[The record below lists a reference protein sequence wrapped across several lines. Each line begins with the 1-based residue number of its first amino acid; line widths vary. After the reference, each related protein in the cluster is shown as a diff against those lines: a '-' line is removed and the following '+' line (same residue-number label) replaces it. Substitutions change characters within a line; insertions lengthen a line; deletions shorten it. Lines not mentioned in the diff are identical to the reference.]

1 MYVKKQNT
9 MKEVMKK
16 YQEIFN
22 DLQEKILNGSYLA
35 GVLLPTEKELQDQYQ
50 VSRDTVRK
58 ALRLLTEKGLI
69 QKVQGRGSQV
79 LKQELLNFPVSGLTS
94 YKELVDSLGLN
105 SQTRVISLDLMT
117 VDEQTALQTG
127 FPEGSQVWKV
137 LRTRSIDGVVSVL
150 DLDYLAKD
158 CVPNLTQEIAQTS
171 IYAYLEE
178 DLGLDISYAQKEIT
192 IQASTERERLL
203 MDNQDDYLVLIR
215 SRVYLGD
222 TRQFQYTESRHKI
235 DKFQF
240 VDFARRKHSL

>member
-1 MYVKKQNT
+1 

-35 GVLLPTEKELQDQYQ
+35 GVLLPTEKELQDQYK

-127 FPEGSQVWKV
+127 FPEGSQVWKL
-137 LRTRSIDGVVSVL
+137 LRTRSIDGIVSVL

-171 IYAYLEE
+171 IYAHLEE
-178 DLGLDISYAQKEIT
+178 ELGLDISYAQKEIT

-215 SRVYLGD
+215 SRVYLEKKK
-222 TRQFQYTESRHKI
+222 QFQYTESRHKN
-235 DKFQF
+235 DKFQY
-240 VDFARRKHSL
+240 VDFPRRKHSL

>member
-1 MYVKKQNT
+1 MEGK
-9 MKEVMKK
+9 MKK

-22 DLQEKILNGSYLA
+22 DLQEKITNGHYAA
-35 GVLLPTEKELQDQYQ
+35 GVLLPTENDLQEYYG

-94 YKELVDSLGLN
+94 YKELVESLGLN
-105 SQTRVISLDLMT
+105 SETRVISLDLMT
-117 VDEQTALQTG
+117 VDEAIALRTG
-127 FPEGSQVWKV
+127 FPEGSQVWV
-137 LRTRSIDGVVSVL
+137 LLRTRSIDGVVSVL
-150 DLDYLAKD
+150 DLDYLAQE
-158 CVPNLTQEIAQTS
+158 CVPQMTQEIAERS
-171 IYAYLEE
+171 IYAYLEG

-203 MDNQDDYLVLIR
+203 MGHQDPYLVLIR

-222 TRQFQYTESRHKI
+222 TRQFQYTESRHKV

>member
-1 MYVKKQNT
+1 

-35 GVLLPTEKELQDQYQ
+35 GVLLPTEKELQDQYK

>member
-1 MYVKKQNT
+1 

-127 FPEGSQVWKV
+127 FPEGSQVWKL
-137 LRTRSIDGVVSVL
+137 LRTRSIDGIVSVL

>member
-1 MYVKKQNT
+1 

>member
-1 MYVKKQNT
+1 

-35 GVLLPTEKELQDQYQ
+35 GVLLPTEKELQDQYK

-127 FPEGSQVWKV
+127 FPEGSQVWKL
-137 LRTRSIDGVVSVL
+137 LRTRSIDGIVSVL

-171 IYAYLEE
+171 IYAHLEE
-178 DLGLDISYAQKEIT
+178 ELGLDISYAQKEIT

-240 VDFARRKHSL
+240 ALVKKGLLRYNKV

>member
-1 MYVKKQNT
+1 

-22 DLQEKILNGSYLA
+22 GLQEKILNGSYLA

>member
-1 MYVKKQNT
+1 

-178 DLGLDISYAQKEIT
+178 NLGLDISYAQKEIT

>member
-1 MYVKKQNT
+1 

-35 GVLLPTEKELQDQYQ
+35 GVLLPTEKELQDQYK

-94 YKELVDSLGLN
+94 YKELVDSLGPN

-127 FPEGSQVWKV
+127 FPEGSQVWKL
-137 LRTRSIDGVVSVL
+137 LRTRSIDGIVSVL

-171 IYAYLEE
+171 IYAHLEE
-178 DLGLDISYAQKEIT
+178 ELGLDISYAQKEIT

>member
-1 MYVKKQNT
+1 
-9 MKEVMKK
+9 MKK

-35 GVLLPTEKELQDQYQ
+35 GVLLPTEKELQDQYK

-127 FPEGSQVWKV
+127 FPEGSQVWKL
-137 LRTRSIDGVVSVL
+137 LRTRSIDGIVSVL

-171 IYAYLEE
+171 IYAHLEE
-178 DLGLDISYAQKEIT
+178 ELGLDISYAQKEIT

-240 VDFARRKHSL
+240 VDFARRKHSLWDISH

>member
-1 MYVKKQNT
+1 

-35 GVLLPTEKELQDQYQ
+35 VVLLPTEKELQDQYQ

>member
-1 MYVKKQNT
+1 

-35 GVLLPTEKELQDQYQ
+35 GVLLPTEKELQDQYG

-127 FPEGSQVWKV
+127 FPEGSQVWKL
-137 LRTRSIDGVVSVL
+137 LRTRSIDGIVSVL

>member
-1 MYVKKQNT
+1 

-35 GVLLPTEKELQDQYQ
+35 GVLLPTEKELQDQYK

-69 QKVQGRGSQV
+69 QKVQGRVSQV

-127 FPEGSQVWKV
+127 FPEGSQVWKL
-137 LRTRSIDGVVSVL
+137 LRTRSIDGIVSVL

-178 DLGLDISYAQKEIT
+178 ELGLDISYAQKEIT

>member
-1 MYVKKQNT
+1 

-35 GVLLPTEKELQDQYQ
+35 GVLLPTEKELQDQYG

-127 FPEGSQVWKV
+127 FPEGSQVWKL

>member
-1 MYVKKQNT
+1 

-127 FPEGSQVWKV
+127 FPEGSQVWKL

>member
-1 MYVKKQNT
+1 

-171 IYAYLEE
+171 IYAHLEE
-178 DLGLDISYAQKEIT
+178 ELGLDISYAQKEIT

-203 MDNQDDYLVLIR
+203 MGHQDPYLVLIR

-222 TRQFQYTESRHKI
+222 TRQFQYTESKHKI

>member
-1 MYVKKQNT
+1 

-35 GVLLPTEKELQDQYQ
+35 GVLLPTEKELQDQYK

-137 LRTRSIDGVVSVL
+137 LRTRSIDGIVSVL

-171 IYAYLEE
+171 IYAHLEE
-178 DLGLDISYAQKEIT
+178 ELGLDISYAQKEIT

>member
-1 MYVKKQNT
+1 

-35 GVLLPTEKELQDQYQ
+35 GVLLPTEKELQDQYK

-79 LKQELLNFPVSGLTS
+79 LKQELLYFPVSGLTS

-127 FPEGSQVWKV
+127 FPEGSQVWKL
-137 LRTRSIDGVVSVL
+137 LRTRSIDGIVSVL

-171 IYAYLEE
+171 IYAHLEE
-178 DLGLDISYAQKEIT
+178 ELGLDISYAQKEIT

>member
-1 MYVKKQNT
+1 

-192 IQASTERERLL
+192 IQASTDRERLL

>member
-1 MYVKKQNT
+1 

-35 GVLLPTEKELQDQYQ
+35 GVLLPTVKELQDQYK

-127 FPEGSQVWKV
+127 FPEGSQVWKL
-137 LRTRSIDGVVSVL
+137 LRTRSIDGIVSVL

-178 DLGLDISYAQKEIT
+178 ELGLDISYAQKEIT

>member
-1 MYVKKQNT
+1 

-35 GVLLPTEKELQDQYQ
+35 GVLLPTENELQDQYK

>member
-1 MYVKKQNT
+1 

-94 YKELVDSLGLN
+94 YKELVDSLGPN

-127 FPEGSQVWKV
+127 FPEGSQVWKL
-137 LRTRSIDGVVSVL
+137 LRTRSIDGIVSVL

-178 DLGLDISYAQKEIT
+178 ELGLDISYAQKEIT

>member
-1 MYVKKQNT
+1 

-215 SRVYLGD
+215 SRVYLAD
-222 TRQFQYTESRHKI
+222 TRQFQYTEGRHMI
-235 DKFQF
+235 DKFQL

>member
-1 MYVKKQNT
+1 

-35 GVLLPTEKELQDQYQ
+35 GVLLPTEKELQDQYK

-127 FPEGSQVWKV
+127 FPEGSQVWKL
-137 LRTRSIDGVVSVL
+137 LRTRSIDGIVSVL

-203 MDNQDDYLVLIR
+203 MGHQDPYLVLIR

-222 TRQFQYTESRHKI
+222 TRQFQYTESKHKI

>member
-1 MYVKKQNT
+1 
-9 MKEVMKK
+9 MKK

-35 GVLLPTEKELQDQYQ
+35 GVLLPTEKELQDQYG

-127 FPEGSQVWKV
+127 FPEGSQVWKL
-137 LRTRSIDGVVSVL
+137 LRTRSIDGIVSVL

-171 IYAYLEE
+171 IYAHLEE
-178 DLGLDISYAQKEIT
+178 ELGLDISYAQKEIT

>member
-1 MYVKKQNT
+1 

-35 GVLLPTEKELQDQYQ
+35 GVLLPTEKELQDQYG

-171 IYAYLEE
+171 IYAHLEE
-178 DLGLDISYAQKEIT
+178 ELGLDISYAQKEIT

>member
-1 MYVKKQNT
+1 

-35 GVLLPTEKELQDQYQ
+35 GVLLPTEKELQDQYK

-127 FPEGSQVWKV
+127 FPEGSQVWKL
-137 LRTRSIDGVVSVL
+137 LRTRSIDGIVSVL

-171 IYAYLEE
+171 IYAHLEE

>member
-1 MYVKKQNT
+1 

-35 GVLLPTEKELQDQYQ
+35 GVLLPTEKELQDQYK

-94 YKELVDSLGLN
+94 YKELVDSLGPN

-127 FPEGSQVWKV
+127 FPEGSQVWKL
-137 LRTRSIDGVVSVL
+137 LRTRSIDGIVSVL

-178 DLGLDISYAQKEIT
+178 ELGLDISYAQKEIT

>member
-1 MYVKKQNT
+1 

-35 GVLLPTEKELQDQYQ
+35 GVLLPTEKELQDQYK

-127 FPEGSQVWKV
+127 FPEGSQVWKL
-137 LRTRSIDGVVSVL
+137 LRTRSIDGIVSVL

-171 IYAYLEE
+171 IYAHLEE
-178 DLGLDISYAQKEIT
+178 ELGLDISYAQKEIT

>member
-1 MYVKKQNT
+1 

-127 FPEGSQVWKV
+127 FPQGSQVWKL
-137 LRTRSIDGVVSVL
+137 LRTRSIDGIVSVL

-171 IYAYLEE
+171 IYAHLEE
-178 DLGLDISYAQKEIT
+178 ELGLDISYAQKEIT

>member
-1 MYVKKQNT
+1 

-127 FPEGSQVWKV
+127 FPEGSQVWKL
-137 LRTRSIDGVVSVL
+137 LRTRSIDGIVSVL

-171 IYAYLEE
+171 IYAHLEE
-178 DLGLDISYAQKEIT
+178 ELGLDISYAQKEIT

>member
-1 MYVKKQNT
+1 

-35 GVLLPTEKELQDQYQ
+35 GVLLPTEKELQDQYK

-127 FPEGSQVWKV
+127 FPEGSQVWKL
-137 LRTRSIDGVVSVL
+137 LRTRSIDGIVSVL

-171 IYAYLEE
+171 IYAHLEE
-178 DLGLDISYAQKEIT
+178 ELGLDISYAQKEIT

-235 DKFQF
+235 DKFQL